1 MHKLAGLGRHERVQS
16 ALGSQLQQM
25 RTPADAESVVQMLS
39 HHLLYTHGLAIDD
52 PITGPDWFDIARRLN
67 DTAMLSSR
75 LAAAM
80 TLLASLEPLID
91 AGIVEVIP
99 KLPMFD
105 HRLHTIVRL
114 RLEDYIASG
123 GTDPL
128 GALPELGGERV
139 ADSGAE
145 RFIRG
150 QRLGDLGLTVAENL
164 CAMEA
169 VDQQMDL
176 YLPTRAHHEVLRII
190 VRDVA
195 SVLEGASSQA
205 GPKLEYLPTLL
216 DVVLPSLT
224 GPGLSAA
231 EIIAIRR
238 DGLFD
243 DWRTALRRGLAD
255 VENRADRLQK
265 DPAYA
270 MTDVREALRDQ
281 ASKAEAAMTASTFLG
296 QLEKTKVNLSIGSG
310 VAIGLIAAGAEL
322 VAAAG
327 VAGQLVG
334 TVISWLQAR
343 ESRAG
348 QQAVLRHVALFADPG
363 NGR

>member
-1 MHKLAGLGRHERVQS
+1 
-16 ALGSQLQQM
+16 
-25 RTPADAESVVQMLS
+25 
-39 HHLLYTHGLAIDD
+39 
-52 PITGPDWFDIARRLN
+52 
-67 DTAMLSSR
+67 
-75 LAAAM
+75 
-80 TLLASLEPLID
+80 LID